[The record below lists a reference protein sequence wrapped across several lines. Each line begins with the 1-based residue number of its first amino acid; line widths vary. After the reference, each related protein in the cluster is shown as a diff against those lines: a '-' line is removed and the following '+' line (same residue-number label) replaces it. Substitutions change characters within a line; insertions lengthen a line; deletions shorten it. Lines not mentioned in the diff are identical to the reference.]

1 MVELTMHIRWSLV
14 AGLLVSTVFL
24 WILLRTVHL
33 GDIRQTLAAIDPW
46 YILAAIVT
54 FGLSIARRS
63 SRWGVLL
70 KSIGPV

>member
-1 MVELTMHIRWSLV
+1 MHGRWSLV

-46 YILAAIVT
+46 YILAAIVKL
-54 FGLSIARRS
+54 GSPSRYAARAAVS
-63 SRWGVLL
+63 F
-70 KSIGPV
+70 